1 VSVAKKVRS
10 ETRQAKIFG
19 LVLAAILVALGT
31 LFWLRGH
38 PFRAKALIPLAL
50 LPALLPFVA
59 PGAWLSGFRLWM
71 KLAEALSW
79 VSTRVILG
87 AFFYLILTPYGLL
100 SRLFR
105 KDPLDTAWKD
115 GKPTYWRGKTPEECT
130 LERYERMF

>member
-1 VSVAKKVRS
+1 MGRKIRS
-10 ETRQAKIFG
+10 EARQAKIFG
-19 LVLAAILVALGT
+19 LVLAAGLVGLGT

-87 AFFYLILTPYGLL
+87 VFFYLILTPYGLL

-115 GKPTYWRGKTPEECT
+115 GKPTYWRDKTPEEST
-130 LERYERMF
+130 VARYERMF